1 LQITELKFENDHFT
15 YQMINRHT
23 TFFKALN
30 LAVDY
35 LILNISMISVYFI
48 EDRTTIFWASNKRYL
63 PIVLV
68 FNLIWLLSA
77 NISGLYEQVLNKDS
91 IKTYR
96 VVIKTYILFVSLI
109 CFTILILIGTE
120 AYFITR
126 QYLFYSLALFGFL
139 LGLWKLIFLSIRRSE
154 RASLRDTRGVI
165 IVGAGRIGY
174 DLYEFINENPDQGYK
189 ALGFFDDIPTNVKD
203 KNLYLGAT
211 NDCIDYVL
219 SNKVQEIFCTLSL
232 SDSKIIE
239 KLMVDADKNLIR
251 FKYVPEYFDYAKKPT
266 VVQSFGH
273 IPVISVRLEP
283 LENLLNRSIKRL
295 FDVVFSLFVIIFI
308 FSWLFPILSL
318 LIKLESKGPVF
329 FTQLRSGRDNHPFK
343 CYKLRSMYMNNDA
356 DHKQATRDDRRITRV
371 GAFLRK
377 TSLDELPQFF
387 NVLIGNMSV
396 VGPRPHMLKHT
407 KQYAALIDRFMV
419 RHFLKPGITGWA
431 QTQGL
436 RGETKTVEAMLD
448 RVEADVWYL
457 ENWSFLLD
465 LKIIFLTMKN
475 SLTGDSNAF

>member
-1 LQITELKFENDHFT
+1 
-15 YQMINRHT
+15 MINRHT
-23 TFFKALN
+23 AFFKALN

-35 LILNISMISVYFI
+35 LILNISMISVYLI
-48 EDRTTIFWASNKRYL
+48 EERYTIYWNTNRKYL

-96 VVIKTYILFVSLI
+96 VVIRTYILFVSLI

-139 LGLWKLIFLSIRRSE
+139 LGLWKLIFLSIRRGE
-154 RASLRDTRGVI
+154 KTTLMDTRDVI
-165 IVGAGRIGY
+165 IVGWGRIGS
-174 DLYEFINENPDQGYK
+174 DLYNFFDENPEQGYK
-189 ALGFFDDIPTNVKD
+189 VIGFFDDNPQVVANGHM
-203 KNLYLGAT
+203 YLGDTA
-211 NDCIDYVL
+211 NCIDYVL
-219 SNKVQEIFCTLSL
+219 TNKVDEIFCTLPV
-232 SDSKIIE
+232 SDSKKIQR
-239 KLMVDADKNLIR
+239 LMLDADKNLIR

-266 VVQSFGH
+266 IVQSFGH
-273 IPVISVRLEP
+273 IPVISVRTEP
-283 LENLLNRSIKRL
+283 LENLLNRSIKRG
-295 FDVVFSLFVIIFI
+295 FDIAFSLFIIIFV
-308 FSWLFPILSL
+308 FSWLFPILAL
-318 LIKLESKGPVF
+318 LITLESRGPVF
-329 FTQLRSGRDNHPFK
+329 FTQLRSGRDNNPFN
-343 CYKLRSMYMNNDA
+343 CYKLRTMYVNNDA
-356 DHKQATRDDRRITRV
+356 DHKQATRGDRRITRV
-371 GAFLRK
+371 GAFLRR

-387 NVLIGNMSV
+387 NVLKGNMSV

-407 KQYAALIDRFMV
+407 TQYSALIDQFMV

-431 QTQGL
+431 QIHGL
-436 RGETKTVEAMLD
+436 RGETRTVEAMLD

-465 LKIIFLTMKN
+465 MKIIFLTLRNTIK
-475 SLTGDSNAF
+475 GDSNAF

>member
-1 LQITELKFENDHFT
+1 
-15 YQMINRHT
+15 MINRHT

-30 LAVDY
+30 LAIDY
-35 LILNISMISVYFI
+35 LILNISMISVYLVEERSAI
-48 EDRTTIFWASNKRYL
+48 VWSSNRRYL

-77 NISGLYEQVLNKDS
+77 NLSGLYEQVLNKDS
-91 IKTYR
+91 VKTYR
-96 VVIKTYILFVSLI
+96 VVIKTYVIFVSLI

-139 LGLWKLIFLSIRRSE
+139 LGLWKLVFLSIRRSE
-154 RASLRDTRGVI
+154 RTTLLDTRDII
-165 IVGAGRIGY
+165 IVGGGRIAG
-174 DLYEFINENPDQGYK
+174 DLYDFFDENPDQGYNVI
-189 ALGFFDDIPTNVKD
+189 GFFDDNPNAAINGHA
-203 KNLYLGAT
+203 YLGGT
-211 NDCIDYVL
+211 SNCIDYVL
-219 SNKVQEIFCTLSL
+219 TNKVDEIFCTLPAA
-232 SDSKIIE
+232 DSTKIE
-239 KLMVDADKNLIR
+239 KLMLDADKNLIR

-273 IPVISVRLEP
+273 IPVISVRTEP
-283 LENLLNRSIKRL
+283 LENLLNRSIKRG
-295 FDVVFSLFVIIFI
+295 FDIAFSLFIIVFV
-308 FSWLFPILSL
+308 FSWLFPILAI

-329 FTQLRSGRDNHPFK
+329 FTQERSGRDNNPFN
-343 CYKLRSMYMNNDA
+343 CYKLRSMYVNNDA
-356 DHKQATRDDRRITRV
+356 DHKQATRGDSRITRI
-371 GAFLRK
+371 GAFLRR

-387 NVLIGNMSV
+387 NVLKGNMSV

-407 KQYAALIDRFMV
+407 AQYAALIDRFMV

-431 QTQGL
+431 QIHGL
-436 RGETKTVEAMLD
+436 RGETKTVDAMLD

-465 LKIIFLTMKN
+465 LKIVFLTLRN
-475 SLTGDSNAF
+475 SVKGDDNAF